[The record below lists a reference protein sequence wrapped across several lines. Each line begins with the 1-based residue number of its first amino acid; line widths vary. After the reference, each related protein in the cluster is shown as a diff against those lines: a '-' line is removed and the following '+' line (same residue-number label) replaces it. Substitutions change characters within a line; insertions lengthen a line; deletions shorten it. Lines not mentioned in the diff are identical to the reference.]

1 MQISSAIFNP
11 YNSTILPGDESA
23 KLSATTG
30 SEKLLAHSVAQT
42 DTDVAVFSQGNKAEI
57 ISPTLVS
64 DEMSRLF
71 LASQNSAAVQE
82 SSGKAYKMETNQ
94 GNIALDLD
102 AYFAD
107 EPQKVTDPEAKITM
121 KGDGLPPMLFPSAA
135 NIAALTEHV
144 SERFKEMLAEYNI
157 PAAPEQLTYDNEG
170 QIQIPYDYAYA
181 EELTAAFKENPG
193 IARELQT
200 VNALASHV
208 AEIHARMPFVEEMQN
223 AQSQAEIDKII
234 EKYGELLK
242 DNGNYIDIALS
253 FSDKGDMQVLADGKS
268 V

>member
-1 MQISSAIFNP
+1 MQISSTIFNP
-11 YNSTILPGDESA
+11 YNSTIIQGGEST
-23 KLSATTG
+23 KLSAATDK
-30 SEKLLAHSVAQT
+30 EKSLTHSVAQS
-42 DTDVAVFSQGNKAEI
+42 DADVAVFSQGNKVEI

-71 LASQNSAAVQE
+71 LARQNSAIVQE
-82 SSGKAYKMETNQ
+82 GSGNAYKMNTNQ
-94 GNIALDLD
+94 GSIAIDLD

-107 EPQKVTDPEAKITM
+107 EPPKVTGSEVKTTL
-121 KGDGLPPMLFPSAA
+121 KGDGLPPMLFPSAE

-144 SERFKEMLAEYNI
+144 SERFKRMLVEYNI

-170 QIQIPYDYAYA
+170 KIQIPHDYAYA
-181 EELTAAFKENPG
+181 EELTAALEENPG

-253 FSDKGDMQVLADGKS
+253 FSEKGDMQVLADGKS